1 MALTV
6 EQRAE
11 LKRIIED
18 RHEKLTAEI
27 RQEVEQS
34 REESFGALAGPVTDT
49 GDEAVADLLSDLDTA
64 EVSRDLTELREL
76 ETARNRL
83 AAGTYGRCE
92 SCGREIA
99 YERLLAA
106 PAATLCIECQTVHER
121 TYAHPAE
128 PKL

>member
-1 MALTV
+1 MALTP
-6 EQRAE
+6 EQRSE
-11 LKRIIED
+11 LKAIIEN
-18 RHEKLTAEI
+18 RREQLAAEI

-34 REESFGALAGPVTDT
+34 REESFGAVAGPVTDT

-76 ETARNRL
+76 EAARERL
-83 AAGTYGRCE
+83 AAGTYGVCV
-92 SCGREIA
+92 SCGREIT
-99 YERLLAA
+99 YERLLAY
-106 PAATLCIECQTVHER
+106 PAATRCIECQTVHER